1 MSQQITRLAHAIEK
15 KAEQVRQLACL
26 ADGLEVDRLRDEAA
40 ALQAI
45 ISEATRLRV
54 QERRFEIRGPAVLA
68 PVLLESA
75 EFSGFCLISNL
86 TAEGMKAQAYGWFS
100 REQPISI
107 HFTSHHRIEG
117 RLVWFGSGEVGVN
130 FNERIDVAAVL
141 AGLGGAGP
149 FRGPDRPVRLP
160 VQCLAEVSVGNSFG
174 ITEVGDISQRGVK
187 ILTPL
192 HRVGQ
197 EVAVQVEELD
207 ERMATVRW
215 IRSGSTGLAFTKPL
229 SLRELARVA

>member
-1 MSQQITRLAHAIEK
+1 MGQQIARLALAIER
-15 KAEQVRQLACL
+15 KAEQLRQLAGL
-26 ADGLEVDRLRDEAA
+26 PDDLEVDRLREEAA
-40 ALQAI
+40 ALQAM
-45 ISEATRLRV
+45 ISEANRLRV
-54 QERRFEIRGPAVLA
+54 QERRFEMRGPAVLA

-75 EFSGFCLISNL
+75 EFSGFCLIRNL

-130 FNERIDVAAVL
+130 FDERIDVATVL
-141 AGLGGAGP
+141 AGLGGGASGGP
-149 FRGPDRPVRLP
+149 QRPVRLP
-160 VQCLAEVSVGNSFG
+160 VQRLAEVSVGSHFG
-174 ITEVGDISQRGVK
+174 IAEVGDISQRGLK

-192 HRVGQ
+192 NGVGQ
-197 EVAVQVEELD
+197 QVAVQVEELD

-215 IRSGSTGLAFTKPL
+215 TRAGSTGLAFTKPL
-229 SLRELARVA
+229 SLRELARIA